1 MLPEM
6 ALLAVLGGV
15 ESVSRVYV
23 GVVGVLLGDSVAGE
37 EEQIESSLVRGHVDM
52 SKVGGVEQA
61 RLFPQI
67 TRSSKSLP
75 NEAMEGP
82 RVGWVAGERMRLPG
96 EAGTGAPRG
105 EASAA
110 AATGTILAE
119 VELM

>member
-37 EEQIESSLVRGHVDM
+37 EEQIESSLVRGHVDT
-52 SKVGGVEQA
+52 SKVGGVKQA

-75 NEAMEGP
+75 SEAMEGP
-82 RVGWVAGERMRLPG
+82 
-96 EAGTGAPRG
+96 
-105 EASAA
+105 
-110 AATGTILAE
+110 
-119 VELM
+119 